1 MPEMR
6 SAATA
11 APLLICVLAL
21 VGQFNSAATAG
32 VQLDPL
38 DTVTSDLNTDVTGVT
53 DSVTGATAASPPLAD
68 HPPAHGE
75 AGTSPGRPGRPSPC
89 RPHRA
94 PRTGCPCWPRSPA
107 FSCSCP
113 GRRGS

>member
-38 DTVTSDLNTDVTGVT
+38 DTVTSDLNTGVT
-53 DSVTGATAASPPLAD
+53 DSVAGVTDSVAGATAASPPLAE
-68 HPPAHGE
+68 HPPADAE
-75 AGTSPGRPGRPSPC
+75 AGTTHGLPGTLFPLPSPS
-89 RPHRA
+89 
-94 PRTGCPCWPRSPA
+94 GPA
-107 FSCSCP
+107 YWLLLLAAI
-113 GRRGS
+113 